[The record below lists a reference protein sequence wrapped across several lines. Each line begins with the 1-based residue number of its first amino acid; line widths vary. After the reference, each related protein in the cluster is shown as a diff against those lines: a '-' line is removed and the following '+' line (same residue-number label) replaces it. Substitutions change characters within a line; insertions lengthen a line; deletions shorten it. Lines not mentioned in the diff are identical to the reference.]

1 MLGEGAGSAV
11 PAPMAFEPVR
21 ACLARGVNQV
31 GQRSSPAVV
40 QVVLDIGRGGL
51 ETMCVELAIGIAD
64 RGVRSIVVGLDAGGQ
79 LEERL
84 TAHGVEFV
92 CAGGRRLLDPRFHWR
107 LARFLK
113 ASGATAIHSHH
124 FASLLHISAARVA
137 AAIPTL
143 VHTEHSL
150 EYLLPR
156 ADYRRTLRWLAKGVS
171 TFAVLGERM
180 RKYYATEIGIGSS
193 TLRVIPNGVAIG
205 ASPSDEDRREARRL
219 LGCGDA
225 LVVGTVGR
233 LAPEKNYGV
242 LLRAFAS
249 LTAGP
254 STPVLVLLGDGPERG
269 ALESEARALGVFE
282 RTRFAGWQDNVARLL
297 PAFDVFALSSDAEGL
312 PLALLEAMSL
322 GIPVVSTRVGD
333 IPDVVQHGV
342 EGLLVDPGDEPGYRL
357 ALLGLATSAA
367 LRSRLGAAAQD
378 VVRARYS
385 KDAMVN
391 AYLQAYRLDP
401 SSVAA
406 A

>member
-1 MLGEGAGSAV
+1 M
-11 PAPMAFEPVR
+11 
-21 ACLARGVNQV
+21 

-51 ETMCVELAIGIAD
+51 ETMSAELAIGIAD
-64 RGVRSIVVGLDAGGQ
+64 RGVRSIVIGLDAGGQ

-84 TAHGVEFV
+84 AAHGVEFL
-92 CAGGRRLLDPRFHWR
+92 CAGGRRLFDPRFHWR
-107 LARFLK
+107 LARFLRAK
-113 ASGATAIHSHH
+113 GATAVHSHH
-124 FASLLHISAARVA
+124 FAALLHISAARVA
-137 AAIPTL
+137 AGVPTL

-180 RKYYATEIGIGSS
+180 RNYYAAEIGVRSS

-205 ASPSDEDRREARRL
+205 STPSAETRHEARRL
-219 LGCGDA
+219 LSCGDA

-233 LAPEKNYGV
+233 LAPEKNYGM
-242 LLRAFAS
+242 LLRAFAA
-249 LTAGP
+249 LPAGP
-254 STPVLVLLGDGPERG
+254 STPVLVFLGDGSERE
-269 ALESEARALGVFE
+269 ALESEARGLGVFE
-282 RTRFAGWQDNVARLL
+282 RTRFAGWQNDVARLL
-297 PAFDVFALSSDAEGL
+297 PAFDVFALSSTAEGL

-342 EGLLVDPGDEPGYRL
+342 DGLLADVGDETGYRL
-357 ALLGLATSAA
+357 ALLGLATSTA
-367 LRSRLGAAAQD
+367 LRARLGVAARD
-378 VVRARYS
+378 VVTARYS
-385 KDAMVN
+385 KEAMVS
-391 AYLQAYRLDP
+391 AYLQAYRLEP